1 MSNSSLVNVTVKA
14 HSSNYS
20 KGRSQKISK
29 ITIHHMAG
37 KLTALQCGRIFQ
49 TKNRKASA
57 HYGVGSDGKIGLYV
71 DESNTAYSDGNWSSN
86 CKSVS
91 IETANSSTGG
101 SWPVSDKTLKLLI
114 KLVADIAKRNNL
126 GKLVVGKNLTYHS
139 MYASTTCPGNHL
151 RSKMQY
157 IADEANKINSGK
169 TTAKTET
176 TKKTETAKEMYRVR
190 KSWSDSK
197 SQIGAFTSLDN
208 AKSMA
213 IKNPGY
219 KVYNSAG
226 KCVYSPTTGSNT
238 SFKVEVKISDLH
250 IRKGAGTGYASKGFI
265 KPGVYTIVETK
276 VSGGYTWGKLKSG
289 AGWIALKYTERL

>member
-14 HSSNYS
+14 DSSNYA

-37 KLTALQCGRIFQ
+37 KLTAVQCGRIFQ
-49 TKNRKASA
+49 AKNRNASA
-57 HYGVGSDGKIGLYV
+57 HYGIGSDGKIGLYV
-71 DESNTAYSDGNWSSN
+71 DECNTAYSDGNWSSN

-101 SWPVSDKTLKLLI
+101 TWPVSDKSLKLLI
-114 KLVADIAKRNNL
+114 QLVADIAKRNNL
-126 GKLVVGKNLTYHS
+126 GTLVVGKNLTYHS
-139 MYASTTCPGNHL
+139 MYASTTCPGSYL
-151 RSKMQY
+151 RSKMKY
-157 IADEANKINSGK
+157 IAQEANKINSGQ
-169 TTAKTET
+169 TTAKTES
-176 TKKTETAKEMYRVR
+176 KEMYRVR

-197 SQIGAFTSLDN
+197 SQIGAFTSLAN
-208 AKSMA
+208 AKAMA
-213 IKNPGY
+213 KKNPGY

-226 KCVYSPTTGSNT
+226 KCVYSPTTGSKT

-265 KPGVYTIVETK
+265 KPGVYTIVKTK
-276 VSGGYTWGKLKSG
+276 TSGGYTWGKLKSG

>member
-37 KLTALQCGRIFQ
+37 KLTAVQCGRIFQ
-49 TKNRKASA
+49 AKNRKASA
-57 HYGVGSDGKIGLYV
+57 HYGIGSDGKIGLYV
-71 DESNTAYSDGNWSSN
+71 DEANTAYSDGNWSSN

-101 SWPVSDKTLKLLI
+101 TWPVSDKSLKLLI

-139 MYASTTCPGNHL
+139 MYASTTCPGSYL
-151 RSKMQY
+151 RSKMKY
-157 IADEANKINSGK
+157 IAQEANKINSGK
-169 TTAKTET
+169 TTTT
-176 TKKTETAKEMYRVR
+176 TKKTETAK
-190 KSWSDSK
+190 KTK
-197 SQIGAFTSLDN
+197 
-208 AKSMA
+208 
-213 IKNPGY
+213 
-219 KVYNSAG
+219 
-226 KCVYSPTTGSNT
+226 T
-238 SFKVEVKISDLH
+238 SFKVRVKISDLY
-250 IRKGAGTGYASKGFI
+250 IRKGAGTGYAKNGFI